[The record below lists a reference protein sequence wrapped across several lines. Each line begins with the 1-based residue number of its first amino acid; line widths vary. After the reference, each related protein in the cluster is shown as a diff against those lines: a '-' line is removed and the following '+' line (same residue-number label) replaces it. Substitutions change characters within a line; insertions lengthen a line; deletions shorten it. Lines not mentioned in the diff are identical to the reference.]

1 MSMQPSKTG
10 RTLESYGP
18 SAFRLREKERE
29 REKRGDF
36 IFFWFFIRG
45 REFSKNIAGGVSLP
59 LARRG
64 SHRLCELLAIKVTE
78 SGRRTRKEREEKRRG
93 GEKSEKKKRKKTTGG
108 KKVKNSHQHVA
119 PHFEHVSG
127 VPRHEDA
134 EAHHRRSH
142 HPHGDGMVLVA
153 FPPGLVGDAGD
164 ALSWSFFF

>member
-1 MSMQPSKTG
+1 
-10 RTLESYGP
+10 
-18 SAFRLREKERE
+18 
-29 REKRGDF
+29 
-36 IFFWFFIRG
+36 
-45 REFSKNIAGGVSLP
+45 
-59 LARRG
+59 
-64 SHRLCELLAIKVTE
+64 VTE
-78 SGRRTRKEREEKRRG
+78 SGRKKRKEREEKRRG

-164 ALSWSFFF
+164 ALSWSFFFLKRGEFFLVFFSPSVSLPLCPLSFASLPQI

>member
-1 MSMQPSKTG
+1 
-10 RTLESYGP
+10 
-18 SAFRLREKERE
+18 
-29 REKRGDF
+29 
-36 IFFWFFIRG
+36 
-45 REFSKNIAGGVSLP
+45 
-59 LARRG
+59 
-64 SHRLCELLAIKVTE
+64 VTE

-164 ALSWSFFF
+164 ALSWSFFFLKGGEFF